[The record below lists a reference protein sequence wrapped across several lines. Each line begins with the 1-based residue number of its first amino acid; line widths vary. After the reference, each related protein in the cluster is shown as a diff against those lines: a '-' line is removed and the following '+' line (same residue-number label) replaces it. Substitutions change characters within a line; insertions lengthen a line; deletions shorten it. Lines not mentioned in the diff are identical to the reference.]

1 MEKLLTTGYWLHQP
15 TLLQDGLYAYG
26 AIVALFWL
34 AALVIYII
42 RKQAKTNKA
51 LYTVLRGQS
60 SNMFWFGFTALL
72 FTFLRYEGVYIFSSR
87 IWMALI
93 GVVFLIWVI
102 PSSMN
107 FRREYKRLS
116 QRAEKKEDTKKYHP
130 KQKKKAK
137 KKR

>member
-1 MEKLLTTGYWLHQP
+1 MEKFLTIGYWLHQP

-26 AIVALFWL
+26 AVVALFWML
-34 AALVIYII
+34 AVVVYVI
-42 RKQAKTNKA
+42 RKQKKENKA
-51 LYTVLRGQS
+51 LYTVLRGLS
-60 SNMFWFGFTALL
+60 SSMFWFGFTALL

-87 IWMALI
+87 IWMVLI
-93 GVVFLIWVI
+93 AVVFLIWAI
-102 PSSMN
+102 PSSISL
-107 FRREYKRLS
+107 RREYKRLS